1 MFGRLVNLVSIVSLS
16 LISDLLSEED
26 KCLRPHCRRP
36 RLLCEPRYPLA
47 SHRASLLCQVTAPHS
62 LQPHSVLCSGLIQ
75 LSPLPPHQSTG
86 GPVWEPQGEP
96 LALLNLLPDSDLQ
109 VSGLSLSPSLSRS
122 AVPPCSWRSRLQ
134 VRHWSLLLLE
144 LTLSSCRS
152 WSMCTRCR
160 KPPSLV

>member
-1 MFGRLVNLVSIVSLS
+1 MS

-26 KCLRPHCRRP
+26 SCLRPHCRRP
-36 RLLCEPRYPLA
+36 RLRVSLALLA

-75 LSPLPPHQSTG
+75 PPLTSPHQPTG
-86 GPVWEPQGEP
+86 GPVWEPKGEP
-96 LALLNLLPDSDLQ
+96 LVFLNLLPDSEMQ
-109 VSGLSLSPSLSRS
+109 VSGLSLSQSLSRS

-144 LTLSSCRS
+144 LSLSSYRS
-152 WSMCTRCR
+152 WSMSTRCR
-160 KPPSLV
+160 KPPSQSIPECRFV